1 MKKGLLLI
9 WIDQHRQMVQR
20 VTLPLVVVLMI
31 CITILFSHTGGVKL
45 GYSHAMYIPILLA
58 GFVFGYRGGILAG
71 LVAGFM
77 LGPYMPHELMGGD
90 LHISGNW
97 LFRLSIFTLIGSLAG
112 VASDSARSYQQR
124 LKWLLQHN
132 TLTNLPNRHALI
144 KTLEQYDI
152 TGDEARTFLLV
163 VVCCENEIE
172 LKSAFGSSVVEQ
184 TILQLAARFSSL
196 CSNVEIFHTEVSQIS
211 LLFRLNYKEIDPL
224 LASLFED
231 SREPILYN
239 NIKIHIDTRIGYFIF
254 NHADELPED
263 CVNMAEAALI
273 FAKQTSRDMVAY
285 NPAIKTA
292 TEENISLL
300 GQLRHALKMGQLAL
314 HYQPKVQIDTGRI
327 YGAEALIR
335 WEHPS
340 RGMIPPVKFIP
351 RAEQSTLIDVITE
364 FVLEQA
370 IQQLAAWQKAGID
383 VSISV
388 NISTR
393 NLLKP
398 GFTDLVVRLLNQYD
412 LPGELLELEITEGSL
427 MVDVEHTID
436 ELKRLTQLKIVISID
451 DFGTGYSSL
460 QYLHQLPISV
470 LKIDQSF
477 VRRLPEDQGA
487 IYIMEAAVMLAHNLG
502 LQAIAEG
509 VENKQIY
516 QFLSTLGCDMAQGYL
531 IAKPLP
537 AEKFVEWYSQH
548 AGVYHHSDSTS

>member
-1 MKKGLLLI
+1 
-9 WIDQHRQMVQR
+9 
-20 VTLPLVVVLMI
+20 
-31 CITILFSHTGGVKL
+31 
-45 GYSHAMYIPILLA
+45 
-58 GFVFGYRGGILAG
+58 
-71 LVAGFM
+71 
-77 LGPYMPHELMGGD
+77 
-90 LHISGNW
+90 
-97 LFRLSIFTLIGSLAG
+97 
-112 VASDSARSYQQR
+112 
-124 LKWLLQHN
+124 
-132 TLTNLPNRHALI
+132 
-144 KTLEQYDI
+144 
-152 TGDEARTFLLV
+152 
-163 VVCCENEIE
+163 
-172 LKSAFGSSVVEQ
+172 
-184 TILQLAARFSSL
+184 
-196 CSNVEIFHTEVSQIS
+196 
-211 LLFRLNYKEIDPL
+211 
-224 LASLFED
+224 
-231 SREPILYN
+231 
-239 NIKIHIDTRIGYFIF
+239 
-254 NHADELPED
+254 
-263 CVNMAEAALI
+263 MAEAALI

-487 IYIMEAAVMLAHNLG
+487 VYIMEAAVMLAHNLG

-516 QFLSTLGCDMAQGYL
+516 QFLAKLGCDMAQGYL

-537 AEKFVEWYSQH
+537 AEKFVEWYSQY

>member
-1 MKKGLLLI
+1 MKKTMFLE
-9 WIDQHRQMVQR
+9 WIEQHRQTIRMITVP
-20 VTLPLVVVLMI
+20 VIILLMI
-31 CITILFSHTGGVKL
+31 CITYMVTKTGGVKF
-45 GYSHAMYIPILLA
+45 GYSHAMYLPVLLG
-58 GFVFGYRGGILAG
+58 GFIFGYRGGILTG
-71 LVAGFM
+71 LVAGM
-77 LGPYMPHELMGGD
+77 LLGPLMPLDMISGEVQN
-90 LHISGNW
+90 SGNW
-97 LFRLSIFTLIGSLAG
+97 LFRLVIFTIIGFLAG
-112 VASDSARSYQQR
+112 LVSDSARSYQQR
-124 LKWLLQHN
+124 LRWLLQHN
-132 TLTNLPNRHALI
+132 SLTNLPNRNALV
-144 KTLEQYDI
+144 KKLEDYD
-152 TGDEARTFLLV
+152 TTDDEARTFLLV

-184 TILQLAARFSSL
+184 TILQLAHRFSSL
-196 CSNVEIFHTEVSQIS
+196 CSNVDVFHTDLSQIS
-211 LLFRLNYKEIDPL
+211 LLFRLDYAAIDPL
-224 LASLFED
+224 LANLLED
-231 SREPILYN
+231 SREPVLYN
-239 NIKIHIDTRIGYFIF
+239 QVQIHIDTRIGYFIF

-263 CVNMAEAALI
+263 CINMAEAALI
-273 FAKQTSRDMVAY
+273 VAKQTSRDMVAY
-285 NPAIKTA
+285 NPEIKTA

-300 GQLRHALKMGQLAL
+300 GQLKQALKTGQLAL
-314 HYQPKVQIDTGRI
+314 HYQPKVQIDSGKI
-327 YGAEALIR
+327 YGVEALIR

-370 IQQLAAWQKAGID
+370 VQQLAAWQKAGID

-398 GFTDLVVRLLNQYD
+398 GFTDLIIQLLQQYD
-412 LPGELLELEITEGSL
+412 LSGELLELEITEGSL

-487 IYIMEAAVMLAHNLG
+487 VYIMEAAIMLAHNLG
-502 LQAIAEG
+502 LKAIAEG
-509 VENKQIY
+509 VENTEIY
-516 QFLSTLGCDMAQGYL
+516 SFLSTLGCDMAQGYL
-531 IAKPLP
+531 ISRPLP
-537 AEKFVEWYSQH
+537 PEKFVAWYRQY
-548 AGVYHHSDSTS
+548 AGVYYHPQTQA

>member
-1 MKKGLLLI
+1 MKKGIFLI
-9 WIDQHRQMVQR
+9 WIDEHRQMVER
-20 VTLPLVVVLMI
+20 VTLPLIIVLMI
-31 CITILFSHTGGVKL
+31 GITFLFSNTGGVKL
-45 GYSHAMYIPILLA
+45 GYSHAMYIPVLLA
-58 GFVFGYRGGILAG
+58 GFVFGFRGGVLTG

-77 LGPYMPHELMGGD
+77 LGPFMPHELIGGNA
-90 LHISGNW
+90 HSVGNW
-97 LFRLSIFTLIGSLAG
+97 LFRLSVFTLIGFLAG
-112 VASDSARSYQQR
+112 LTSDSARSYQRR

-184 TILQLAARFSSL
+184 TILQLADRFSRL
-196 CSNVEIFHTEVSQIS
+196 CTEVKIFHTDLGQIS
-211 LLFRLNYKEIDPL
+211 LLFRVSYGEVDPL
-224 LASLFED
+224 LANLLED
-231 SREPILYN
+231 SREPVEYN
-239 NIKIHIDTRIGYFIF
+239 SVKIHIDTRIGYFIF
-254 NHADELPED
+254 SQPEELPED
-263 CVNMAEAALI
+263 CINMAEAALI
-273 FAKQTSRDMVAY
+273 VAKQTSRDMVAY
-285 NPAIKTA
+285 NPAIKMA

-300 GQLRHALKMGQLAL
+300 GQLKHALKMGQLVL
-314 HYQPKVQIDTGRI
+314 HYQPKVEIDTGKI

-364 FVLEQA
+364 FVLEEA
-370 IQQLAAWQKAGID
+370 IRQLSVWQKSGID

-393 NLLKP
+393 NLLQP

-412 LPGELLELEITEGSL
+412 LSGELLELEITEGSL

-436 ELKRLTQLKIVISID
+436 ELKRLTRLNIVISID

-487 IYIMEAAVMLAHNLG
+487 VYIMEAAVVLAHNLG
-502 LQAIAEG
+502 LKAIAEG

-516 QFLSTLGCDMAQGYL
+516 QFLATLGCDMAQGYL

-537 AEKFVEWYSQH
+537 PEKFVEWYRQY
-548 AGVYHHSDSTS
+548 AGIYHHSDSIS